1 VTGRPTRPRR
11 GGAGWIGP
19 ALALLLSLMP
29 AAAQERS
36 LIDPGQAQLQR
47 QVRSLQNRA
56 SGGPGADLQLRRA
69 RRDLVRES
77 RGVFFTPEEA
87 RIDRDLR
94 RVERDLR
101 RRPAATAEPQPPEP
115 TESELPKSYEAEP
128 PRSGR
133 HGSVVTVTRLLNRA
147 ETALDEDRPG
157 QARSD
162 LSTARGFLDDVDPE
176 APATRNAYAK
186 LRARLESLKK
196 RVDAAAGD
204 G

>member
-1 VTGRPTRPRR
+1 
-11 GGAGWIGP
+11 
-19 ALALLLSLMP
+19 MP

-36 LIDPGQAQLQR
+36 LIDPGEAQLQR
-47 QVRSLQNRA
+47 QVRSLENRA
-56 SGGPGADLQLRRA
+56 SGGPGAELQLRRA
-69 RRDLVRES
+69 RQDLIRES

-94 RVERDLR
+94 RIGRDLR
-101 RRPAATAEPQPPEP
+101 RRPTTAAEPPPEL

-147 ETALDEDRPG
+147 ENALEANRPG

-162 LSTARGFLDDVDPE
+162 LSTARGFLDDLDPK
-176 APATRNAYAK
+176 APATRDAYAK
-186 LRARLESLKK
+186 LQARLEGLRK
-196 RVDAAAGD
+196 RIDAAGD

>member
-1 VTGRPTRPRR
+1 M
-11 GGAGWIGP
+11 
-19 ALALLLSLMP
+19 LLLSPTL
-29 AAAQERS
+29 ATGQERS
-36 LIDPGQAQLQR
+36 LIDPGDAQLQR

-69 RRDLVRES
+69 RQDLIHQS

-94 RVERDLR
+94 RIERDLR
-101 RRPAATAEPQPPEP
+101 RRSTGTTEPQPPEL

-133 HGSVVTVTRLLNRA
+133 HSSVVTVTRLLNRA
-147 ETALDEDRPG
+147 ETALDNDRPS

-162 LSTARGFLDDVDPE
+162 LSTARGFLDDIDPT
-176 APATRNAYAK
+176 APATRDAYAK
-186 LRARLESLKK
+186 LQARLEGLRK
-196 RVDAAAGD
+196 RIDATGD